1 MTIAQALKEKN
12 KKIAGIQKI
21 WEKINRYN
29 SIQEGAERPYSTKDL
44 YLQAEKELTGLVEL
58 KTRIHSASEPVR
70 SLIFELSELKA
81 FVQRVRSVST
91 TNGTWRERYEN
102 ISVLMNAELD
112 ILWQDAKVEEIENKI
127 ELIQEKLDKFNH
139 TTEI

>member
-21 WEKINRYN
+21 WEKIHRYN
-29 SIQEGAERPYSTKDL
+29 SVQEGAERPYSTKDL
-44 YLQAEKELTGLVEL
+44 YLQAENELANLVEL
-58 KTRIHSASEPVR
+58 KTRIHTASEPIR
-70 SLIFELSELKA
+70 SLVFELSELKA
-81 FVQRVRSVST
+81 LVQRVRSVST
-91 TNGTWRERYEN
+91 ANGTWRERYEN
-102 ISVLMNAELD
+102 VTTVMNAELD
-112 ILWQDAKVEEIENKI
+112 ILWQDAKIDEIENKI

>member
-29 SIQEGAERPYSTKDL
+29 SVQEGAERPYSTKDL
-44 YLQAEKELTGLVEL
+44 YLQAEIELTSLVEL
-58 KTRIHSASEPVR
+58 KTRIHTASEPIR
-70 SLIFELSELKA
+70 SLVFELSELKA
-81 FVQRVRSVST
+81 LVQRVRSVST
-91 TNGTWRERYEN
+91 ANGTWRERYEN
-102 ISVLMNAELD
+102 VTTVMNAELD
-112 ILWQDAKVEEIENKI
+112 ILWQDAKIDEIENKI
-127 ELIQEKLDKFNH
+127 EAIQEKLDKFNH

>member
-21 WEKINRYN
+21 WEKIHRYN
-29 SIQEGAERPYSTKDL
+29 SVQEGAERPYSTKDL
-44 YLQAEKELTGLVEL
+44 YLQAENELVNLVKL
-58 KTRIHSASEPVR
+58 KTRIHFASEPVR
-70 SLIFELSELKA
+70 SLVFELSELKA
-81 FVQRVRSVST
+81 LVQRVRSVST

-102 ISVLMNAELD
+102 VTTVMNAELD
-112 ILWQDAKVEEIENKI
+112 ILWQDAKIDEIENKI

>member
-21 WEKINRYN
+21 WEKIHRYN

-44 YLQAEKELTGLVEL
+44 YAQAESELTSLVEL
-58 KTRIHSASEPVR
+58 KTRIHTASEPVR
-70 SLIFELSELKA
+70 ALVFELSELKA
-81 FVQRVRSVST
+81 LTQRVRSVST
-91 TNGTWRERYEN
+91 ANGTWRERYEN
-102 ISVLMNAELD
+102 VTTVMNAELD
-112 ILWQDAKVEEIENKI
+112 ILWQDAKIEEIENRI
-127 ELIQEKLDKFNH
+127 EAIQEKLDKFNH